1 MKLKMHKQFLK
12 RSPWF
17 IFHKRLEKKSTDI
30 ETKVKLKRVRLI
42 WFYEW
47 KRIRTVSP

>member
-17 IFHKRLEKKSTDI
+17 IFHKRLEKKDYGH
-30 ETKVKLKRVRLI
+30 RD
-42 WFYEW
+42 
-47 KRIRTVSP
+47 